1 MNTTIIA
8 CGAVLALGIGFAAF
22 ATTGTGADADAGYCA
37 AVYRDGLKATPL
49 ADDILGPFETPAGA
63 SAAGQN
69 ATAYVAHSLHYCE
82 GGRIVRP
89 LTQQESAE
97 LY

>member
-1 MNTTIIA
+1 MKTTILV
-8 CGAVLALGIGFAAF
+8 CGAALALGAGFAAF
-22 ATTGTGADADAGYCA
+22 ATTGSDTAGGYCA

-69 ATAYVAHSLHYCE
+69 ATAYAAHSLHYCE
-82 GGRIVRP
+82 DGRIVRP
-89 LTQQESAE
+89 LTQQEADA
-97 LY
+97 L